1 MKITDVRWTPVFI
14 PIEAPLRYAFGAHPG
29 FSRLV
34 IEVHTDE
41 GLIGLGECY
50 SGASREG
57 QLREMRPLLIGED
70 PFQLERIRWKLSSPS
85 AQKLFGNVLGY
96 AGIEF
101 ACLDLQGKAIGR
113 PVCDLLG
120 GRVRDEIP
128 FAGYAFYRYAN
139 ERGEGEVSNA
149 EQMVGYARELID
161 QYGFGTLKFK
171 NGVMHPDE
179 EVETFI
185 SLRKAFPNL
194 KLRIDPNAAWSVTT
208 AVRMARK
215 LSDYDVEY
223 YEDPVWGMRAME
235 RVNAK
240 APWITLA
247 SNMSVFAFEDLAP
260 AARMNV
266 LDVVLL
272 DPHWYGGIARARIA
286 AGICEALGLD
296 VGLHSGAE
304 FGISQAAALHLLASV
319 PNLSAAADSHYHH
332 LTDDILV
339 GGKLQYTPNG
349 GMLVPQGPG
358 LGVELDRDKLAKYHE
373 LAVNQEMGS
382 WIEDP
387 KRPGTVTVQ
396 PKW

>member
-1 MKITDVRWTPVFI
+1 MKIRDLRWTSAFI

-34 IEVHTDE
+34 IEVDTDE
-41 GLIGLGECY
+41 GLTGLGECY

-57 QLREMRPLLIGED
+57 QLEEMRSLLIGED

-96 AGIEF
+96 AGVEF

-139 ERGEGEVSNA
+139 DRGEGEIGDA
-149 EQMVGYARELID
+149 KQMVAYARELIGR
-161 QYGFGTLKFK
+161 YGFGTLKFK

-185 SLRKAFPNL
+185 ALRKAFPGL
-194 KLRIDPNAAWSVTT
+194 KLRLDPNAAWSVTT
-208 AVRMARK
+208 AVRMARR
-215 LSDYDVEY
+215 LADYDVEY
-223 YEDPVWGMRAME
+223 YEDPVWGMRALE

-247 SNMSVFAFEDLAP
+247 SNMSIFAFEDLAP

-272 DPHWYGGIARARIA
+272 DPHWYGGISRARIA
-286 AGICEALGLD
+286 AGVCESLGLD

-304 FGISQAAALHLLASV
+304 FGVSQAAALHLLASIS
-319 PNLSAAADSHYHH
+319 NLSAAADSHYHH

-339 GGKLQYTPNG
+339 GGKLEYTANG
-349 GMLVPQGPG
+349 SMAVPQGPG
-358 LGVELDRDKLAKYHE
+358 LGVQLDHDKLAQYHE
-373 LAVNQEMGS
+373 LALKQEMGS

-387 KRPGTVTVQ
+387 KRPGVVTIQ